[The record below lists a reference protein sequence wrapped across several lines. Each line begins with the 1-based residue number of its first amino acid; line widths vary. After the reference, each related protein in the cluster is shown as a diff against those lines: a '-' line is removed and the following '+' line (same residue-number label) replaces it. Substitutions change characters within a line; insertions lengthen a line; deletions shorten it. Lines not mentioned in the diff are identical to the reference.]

1 MNCTAG
7 CCSADQGQK
16 DVSDLSGDPFPEATE
31 SYLKEGEIMYKR
43 KAGGW
48 SQHIDF
54 IALDNVCIFLSI
66 LIGFLL
72 AGETGMLSSRPFW
85 GFVLEAV
92 LVNLVVIIAL
102 DTYHSVLHHTPW
114 DEMRRLLAQTGD
126 VILVLLVF
134 QLLNPA
140 SGYNPGTIALF
151 SVPAYIFI
159 CYVMRQTYKS
169 FLQKKHHILNR
180 HSLLIALEVSQI
192 PTVIP
197 RILRS
202 NYGTY
207 RFIGV
212 AIMGDQP
219 SEEQA
224 RQALRELWD
233 QFPELETIPIVAT
246 GDTLE
251 RYLTKNWVDEVYLDV
266 PPKADLPV
274 KLVNNLMRI
283 GITVHTALTNLDEL
297 ESRHKNVEW
306 VCGHLTIT
314 TSLGYITGRDL
325 LLKRLMDVA
334 GGLIGSLITVILT
347 PFVAIPIWLAD
358 PGPVFFK
365 QIRIGENG
373 KKFQMYKFRSMY
385 RNAEER
391 KKQLALE
398 SGQEDQLMFKLDH
411 DPRILGQKLLSNGK
425 WKKGIGGWIR
435 DLSLDEFPQ
444 FFNVLKGDMSLV
456 GTRPPTLDEWQRYE
470 PFHRSRMSTKPGIT
484 GLWQVSGRSTIRDF
498 DTVVRLDREYIENWS
513 MKRDIHILF
522 KTIWAVIS
530 RKGAM

>member
-1 MNCTAG
+1 
-7 CCSADQGQK
+7 
-16 DVSDLSGDPFPEATE
+16 
-31 SYLKEGEIMYKR
+31 MYKR
-43 KAGGW
+43 KMRGW

-54 IALDNVCIFLSI
+54 IILDNVCLFLS
-66 LIGFLL
+66 LLAAFLL
-72 AGETGMLSSRPFW
+72 AGESRVLSSRFFW
-85 GFVLEAV
+85 RIALEAMM
-92 LVNLVVIIAL
+92 VNLVVIIVL
-102 DTYHSVLHHTPW
+102 DTYHSVLHHSPW
-114 DEMRRLLAQTGD
+114 DEMIRLLIQTGY
-126 VILVLLVF
+126 VILILLVF
-134 QLLNPA
+134 QLLNQPA
-140 SGYNPGTIALF
+140 ENDLSKITLYA
-151 SVPAYIFI
+151 VPLYVFF
-159 CYVMRQTYKS
+159 CYVMRQVYKS
-169 FLQKKHHILNR
+169 FLKKKHHILNR

-197 RILRS
+197 LLLRS
-202 NYGTY
+202 NYGSY
-207 RFIGV
+207 RFSGL
-212 AIMGDQP
+212 AIMGDNP

-224 RQALRELWD
+224 RKALRELWD

-251 RYLTKNWVDEVYLDV
+251 QYLTNNWVDEVYLDV

-274 KLVNNLMRI
+274 DLVNSLMRM

-314 TSLGYITGRDL
+314 TSLGYITGRDV
-325 LLKRLMDVA
+325 LLKRMMDIA
-334 GGLIGSLITVILT
+334 GGLVGSLITVIIT
-347 PFVAIPIWLAD
+347 GPVALAIWLND

-365 QIRIGENG
+365 QTRIGENG

-391 KKQLALE
+391 KKQLAKE
-398 SGQEDQLMFKLDH
+398 SGQEDKLMFKLEH
-411 DPRILGQKLLSNGK
+411 DPRIIGQKQLPDGT
-425 WKKGIGGWIR
+425 WKKGVGGWIR

-456 GTRPPTLDEWQRYE
+456 GTRPPTVDEWLRYE

-484 GLWQVSGRSTIRDF
+484 GLWQVSGRSEIRDF

-513 MKRDIHILF
+513 LRRDIHILF
-522 KTIWAVIS
+522 KTVWVVLS